1 MAEVLFA
8 LAGLAAGVLAGW
20 LLAGSRVRALSA
32 EVVDAR
38 SRAAAAESISGEL
51 RQQVEQLQ
59 RELAVLRQQV
69 AQEHQARVRAETSLE
84 EARNNLAEQKKLL
97 AEATAR
103 LGDTFK
109 ALSAE
114 ALKNNNQAFIELA
127 RQVLEGVV
135 VEARGDLQ
143 KRQEAIDALIR
154 PLKEELARYEAQVR
168 AMENARQEAY
178 GSLKRQLQEL
188 SQTQQ
193 LLHRE
198 TSNLVN
204 ALKTPQVRGRWGEIT
219 LRRVVEVAGMSPYC
233 DFVEQFSVET
243 EGERLRPD
251 LVVKLPGGRTVVVD
265 AKVPL
270 KAYMEAVEAGDEHA
284 WRLAMQK
291 HARAVR
297 AHMQSLGSRAYWSQF
312 SSGPDFVVLFL
323 PGESFFSAAVEQDRH
338 LIEDA
343 LASRVLLA
351 TPTTLIALLRTV
363 ALSWQQH
370 QMAEN
375 ARQIA
380 EAGME
385 LYERVCKF
393 AQHLAKIKDG
403 LQKATQS
410 FNNAVGSWESRLVPG
425 ARRLKELGAAMPGKE
440 LYPVTP
446 VEIALRELPPEQGQ
460 SAGEW

>member
-20 LLAGSRVRALSA
+20 LLTGSRVRALSA

-312 SSGPDFVVLFL
+312 SSSPDFVVLFL

>member
-1 MAEVLFA
+1 MFEALYL
-8 LAGLAAGVLAGW
+8 LAGLTAGVLAGW
-20 LLAGSRVRALSA
+20 LLAGIRIRALSA
-32 EVVDAR
+32 EVVAVR
-38 SRAAAAESISGEL
+38 SKAMAAEGINAEL
-51 RQQVEQLQ
+51 RQQLNQVQQELNDLRLQ
-59 RELAVLRQQV
+59 VVR
-69 AQEHQARVRAETSLE
+69 EHQARVRAETSLE
-84 EARNNLAEQKKLL
+84 EARNSLAEQKKLL
-97 AEATAR
+97 AEATQR
-103 LGDTFK
+103 LTDTFK

-114 ALKNNNQAFIELA
+114 ALKSNNQAFIALA

-143 KRQEAIDALIR
+143 KRQEAIDALIK

-204 ALKTPQVRGRWGEIT
+204 ALKAPQVRGRWGEIT

-233 DFVEQFSVET
+233 DFVEQVSVET
-243 EGERLRPD
+243 EGGRLRPD

-270 KAYMEAVEAGDEHA
+270 KAYMEATESADENA
-284 WRLAMQK
+284 WRQAMQR
-291 HARAVR
+291 HAQAVR
-297 AHMQSLGSRAYWSQF
+297 AHMQSLGSKAYWSQF
-312 SSGPDFVVLFL
+312 TPGPDFVVLFL
-323 PGESFFSAAVEQDRH
+323 PGESFFSAAVEQDRR

-393 AQHLAKIKDG
+393 AGHLAKIKDG

-410 FNNAVGSWESRLVPG
+410 FNNAVGSWESRVVPG

-440 LYPVTP
+440 LLPLSQ
-446 VEIALRELPPEQGQ
+446 VEIALRELPPER
-460 SAGEW
+460 E

>member
-312 SSGPDFVVLFL
+312 SSSPDFVVLFL

>member
-8 LAGLAAGVLAGW
+8 LAGLAAGVVAGW

-243 EGERLRPD
+243 EGGRLRPD

-291 HARAVR
+291 HAQAVR

-312 SSGPDFVVLFL
+312 SSSPDFVVLFL

-446 VEIALRELPPEQGQ
+446 VEIALRELPPEQEQG
-460 SAGEW
+460 AGEW